1 MFKYNILFVPDIN
14 DKKRLS
20 ELRYKVCKLVHS
32 NQALQYPVHMSLISK
47 GFETNNYEIFQKE
60 LKEICKNQKSLI
72 IKTEKFTSILPKR
85 FWTGIHIK
93 NTKELKD
100 FQIKLQSLRNKYSVK
115 KKNIHFIHY
124 TLH

>member
-60 LKEICKNQKSLI
+60 R
-72 IKTEKFTSILPKR
+72 KFFLQDKPETQPLQFLFSCALFLPGSHLRPVNHQDSNTFQGHHGNTPDVHITSQAQ
-85 FWTGIHIK
+85 
-93 NTKELKD
+93 E
-100 FQIKLQSLRNKYSVK
+100 S
-115 KKNIHFIHY
+115 
-124 TLH
+124 